1 MIADP
6 TYTAESNVKIWRSS
20 ISSQDRAWTP
30 LGYHL
35 SKKAQPLFESGR
47 HLAEPIPEEHA
58 PEYLYFE
65 YKDLSSREK
74 NNLKD
79 IFWILNGVLIISE
92 KFKAV
97 LDDFDLGRTQL
108 IPVPV
113 FDYDQ
118 TTQLEHQCYILH
130 IVERKK
136 GFIPELSEGV
146 KPLKGGVIWSPRRD
160 VLAVDAACAEGVDLW
175 RDPLI
180 GRRIFMSDRLVKA
193 LKKAKLK
200 IPNIGLAECRVVKR

>member
-6 TYTAESNVKIWRSS
+6 TRTAESNVKIWRSRIMS
-20 ISSQDRAWTP
+20 EQDAWTP
-30 LGYHL
+30 LGYHI
-35 SKKAQPLFESGR
+35 SKEAQPLFQRGR
-47 HLAEPIPEEHA
+47 DLCEPISEEHA

-65 YKDLSSREK
+65 YKDLSTHEK

-79 IFWILNGVLIISE
+79 IFWIYGGVIIVSQ

-108 IPVPV
+108 IPVPI

-118 TTQLEHQCYILH
+118 TTQLDHKCYIFH
-130 IVERKK
+130 IAERKK